1 MGYQI
6 RYENP
11 ASIQLLNRHTS
22 RRWVLA
28 GMLLL
33 LLLTTVFSLWPQ
45 LRQTVI
51 YAVLP
56 GDPAVTAAA
65 ISELTGDLRSGR
77 NVSAELKDFCLDILE
92 GSGFDTGR

>member
-6 RYENP
+6 RYGNSSP
-11 ASIQLLNRHTS
+11 IQLLNRHAS
-22 RRWVLA
+22 RSWILA
-28 GMLLL
+28 GVLLL
-33 LLLTTVFSLWPQ
+33 FLATAACSLFPQ
-45 LRQTVI
+45 IRQNVI

-77 NVSAELKDFCLDILE
+77 TVSAELKDFCLDILE

>member
-6 RYENP
+6 RYENTVP
-11 ASIQLLNRHTS
+11 VQLLNRHTS
-22 RRWVLA
+22 RSWILA

-33 LLLTTVFSLWPQ
+33 FLLTAVCSLFPQ
-45 LRQTVI
+45 IQQTVI

-65 ISELTGDLRSGR
+65 ISELTGDLRSGSAI
-77 NVSAELKDFCLDILE
+77 SAELKDFCLDILE